1 MDPYYGV
8 AFGKGIFAAVGFVC
22 DVLSPLLKKLQ
33 AGGTLCNSLQRIQFI
48 NLIR

>member
-33 AGGTLCNSLQRIQFI
+33 AGENFPTACSAIY
-48 NLIR
+48 